1 MLLDTA
7 RVLGSAQP
15 LCRDRADLRVHDG
28 VDLDTPRRC
37 RHVRRP
43 QVGER
48 IPGPAR
54 AGDHQVGLGVAHQ
67 VLRAHGSVEQL
78 RGELGAVRET
88 GERQQAELL
97 RVGTELATATA
108 QLAAAR
114 ELVETTKTHAAE
126 RVADLRRQLD
136 PPTRK

>member
-1 MLLDTA
+1 MGGCRAPEGIGEIGVGRGLVRGVLDTQ
-7 RVLGSAQP
+7 R
-15 LCRDRADLRVHDG
+15 RRADEA
-28 VDLDTPRRC
+28 
-37 RHVRRP
+37 
-43 QVGER
+43 ER
-48 IPGPAR
+48 ETA
-54 AGDHQVGLGVAHQ
+54 
-67 VLRAHGSVEQL
+67 RAHGGVEQL
-78 RGELGAVRET
+78 RGELGAARET

-136 PPTRK
+136 PPTRR